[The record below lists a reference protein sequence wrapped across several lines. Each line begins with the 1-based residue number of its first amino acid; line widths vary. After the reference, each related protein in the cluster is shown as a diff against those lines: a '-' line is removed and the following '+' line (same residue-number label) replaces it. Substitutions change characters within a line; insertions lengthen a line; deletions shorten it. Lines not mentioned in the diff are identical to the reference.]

1 MSAGVETYRKPYL
14 DSSVLI
20 GWLKRERIG
29 DIDRGAIG
37 DHLLRAAERGDY
49 VITISALTFAE
60 VHKVPRS
67 GAAALSANEDERIL
81 AFSKTT
87 TSKSFRSTGRLERK
101 RTGSAGAIPFIRM
114 TRSTSP
120 PRSAPVV
127 MCYSRGTALWSAHS
141 IHRSESRNRAFSV
154 RARSNSDREH
164 RKPDVIGDGPGG
176 RQ

>member
-1 MSAGVETYRKPYL
+1 MSAGVEAYRKPYL

-29 DIDRGAIG
+29 DVDRGAIG

-81 AFSKTT
+81 AFLENDY
-87 TSKSFRSTGRLERK
+87 FEVVPLDRQIGEEANRLCRSHSLHPNDAIHLA
-101 RTGSAGAIPFIRM
+101 SA
-114 TRSTSP
+114 
-120 PRSAPVV
+120 
-127 MCYSRGTALWSAHS
+127 L
-141 IHRSESRNRAFSV
+141 RARCDVLLAWDRPLV
-154 RARSNSDREH
+154 RAQHPQIRIEEPRILGQSEIKFES
-164 RKPDVIGDGPGG
+164 
-176 RQ
+176 